1 MSEAYRIPKREVT
14 AEVTVIGKKPA
25 TLKIFL
31 SQQAKS
37 HTGYERPSDLLNGI
51 DTFFP
56 ALDEHGDLV
65 LLQRDAVKVVSV
77 AADYETESDG
87 SDPDADDTVPATKV
101 EIEVTLDDG
110 TTLEGNVEYVMPEG
124 RARLQDFLN
133 AGDRFIALR
142 QAEMVHLVNKLRI
155 ARVASS

>member
-1 MSEAYRIPKREVT
+1 MPVQRVVQEVTTPPAGMTAKERSETRAGLDLAAPGPNFGLISRGAISLSEAYRIPKREVT
-14 AEVTVIGKKPA
+14 AEVSVIGKKPA

-65 LLQRDAVKVVSV
+65 LLQRDAVK
-77 AADYETESDG
+77 
-87 SDPDADDTVPATKV
+87 
-101 EIEVTLDDG
+101 
-110 TTLEGNVEYVMPEG
+110 
-124 RARLQDFLN
+124 
-133 AGDRFIALR
+133 
-142 QAEMVHLVNKLRI
+142 
-155 ARVASS
+155 